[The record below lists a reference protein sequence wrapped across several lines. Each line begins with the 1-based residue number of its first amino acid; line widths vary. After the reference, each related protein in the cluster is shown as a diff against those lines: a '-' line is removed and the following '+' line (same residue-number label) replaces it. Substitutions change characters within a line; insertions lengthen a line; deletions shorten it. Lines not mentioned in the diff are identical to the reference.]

1 MDRIDPMVDVVYKMI
16 FNEKQLLRSFLNS
29 FLDFK
34 TKILEIPHQESTKKE
49 HIEDKK
55 IILVIRATT
64 EIKNYQN

>member
-29 FLDFK
+29 FLDSK

-55 IILVIRATT
+55 LFWLLGQQLR
-64 EIKNYQN
+64 